1 MKNGK
6 IIAGLVLTATII
18 ACTPKKTAKEPP
30 SYSKEEIAEAQSTLA
45 YNDDDYMERREADR
59 ASEALAEFRDRF
71 DDNIE
76 LVRKANPRVKTAS
89 DVKVGTRIKLP
100 KMPIY
105 GGEYPA
111 ETRTFDSTGQ
121 LDRLVCE
128 RAAEAAEGYGH
139 SLTTF
144 SVYRTLHGYRRFT
157 NEKLVDCRI
166 YSSPGNRNLRTVFPR
181 RQLAGR

>member
-45 YNDDDYMERREADR
+45 YNDDAFIARQEADR
-59 ASEALAEFRDRF
+59 ASAALEDYSGRF
-71 DDNIE
+71 GDNTE
-76 LVRKANPRVKTAS
+76 LVRKANPRVKTA
-89 DVKVGTRIKLP
+89 DDIKPGTRIRLP
-100 KMPIY
+100 KMPVFA
-105 GGEYPA
+105 GEYPA
-111 ETRTFDSTGQ
+111 ETRVFDSTGQ

-128 RAAEAAEGYGH
+128 RTVEAAEGYGH

-144 SVYRTLHGYRRFT
+144 GVYRTLHDYRRFT
-157 NEKLVDCRI
+157 KQRLVDCGA
-166 YSSPGNRNLRTVFPR
+166 YANPQNRNLRTVFPR
-181 RQLAGR
+181 RQLGR